1 MGRRNTSIAYA
12 AAVSS
17 ALILFGCTS
26 FNEVATVMPEE
37 DGMSTAEFNELAQG
51 REGLILLLEET
62 RPSNGTQIEA
72 SADSLFWT
80 DDAGQRK
87 RSSLG
92 DVHHVDIVSNSAG
105 FWEGAKLGA
114 AVGIAGGVGVAGS
127 VTSSSESAE
136 ARTMAPLAYFFYPAL
151 GGIVGGVAGGIYGSA
166 TGHTFHCSFRPRGS
180 E

>member
-1 MGRRNTSIAYA
+1 M
-12 AAVSS
+12 
-17 ALILFGCTS
+17 ILVGCTS
-26 FNEVATVMPEE
+26 MNEVTLLGTEE
-37 DGMSTAEFNELAQG
+37 EGLTTAEFNEIAEG
-51 REGLILLLEET
+51 REGLILLHEET

-80 DDAGQRK
+80 DGAGQRK

-105 FWEGAKLGA
+105 FWEGAKWGA
-114 AVGIAGGVGVAGS
+114 AVGIGGGIGVAGS

-136 ARTMAPLAYFFYPAL
+136 ARTMAPLAYFFYPAI

-166 TGHTFHCSFRPRGS
+166 TGHTFHCSFRPR
-180 E
+180 